1 MCNSDLMESL
11 KISNTF
17 INFIPDGIPL
27 VVGPG
32 GIVAR
37 IGEWNKQRNKLDCFV
52 LSTQVYK
59 GVNVV
64 KQTSFIVSTSKT
76 RVSLLSASRILSTSA
91 MMNNRIVLV
100 GLASSLVNRD
110 WQVETSAVGLVEVAK
125 SAPPSSALYCLPLLT
140 HSLTHSLWC
149 GVVSESCVRRLAFG
163 L

>member
-1 MCNSDLMESL
+1 MESL

-91 MMNNRIVLV
+91 MMNNRIVLCH
-100 GLASSLVNRD
+100 LSLVAARI
-110 WQVETSAVGLVEVAK
+110 VL
-125 SAPPSSALYCLPLLT
+125 
-140 HSLTHSLWC
+140 
-149 GVVSESCVRRLAFG
+149 
-163 L
+163 